1 MVSRRKLQLGEGEG
15 MAQVQD
21 AVHVRIGK
29 IAEKL
34 LFRCAFSRRIHLE
47 YFGISPLGLRRHGWR
62 GIVRSKEGEGC
73 GGTTGVKYTSL
84 TDSRLLWQPVHP
96 GITWASCCNL
106 SKRSLRAKGCCNPNG
121 DQCIG
126 VGSYLFAKSTYAN
139 LRHPTFDT
147 AWFNVAQA
155 SPNLHPLPR

>member
-1 MVSRRKLQLGEGEG
+1 

-84 TDSRLLWQPVHP
+84 TDSRLLWQPACSSWHHLGVLLQLKQKIPPCKGVLQPKRGSVHWRWVLSFCEVD
-96 GITWASCCNL
+96 ICKSSASNIRYCMVQRRA
-106 SKRSLRAKGCCNPNG
+106 SKS
-121 DQCIG
+121 
-126 VGSYLFAKSTYAN
+126 
-139 LRHPTFDT
+139 
-147 AWFNVAQA
+147 
-155 SPNLHPLPR
+155 